1 MSISLTPSLYEAGS
15 YHQVLTTRVNEEGH
29 FPSSGFLKSNAFKSI
44 ICPSHSSCNTHKNDK
59 IQMLG
64 NVCVLVIWV
73 SRPYIAQTLAF
84 SVSFSQIINL
94 ALSAVYMPGQTVY
107 SVRWMPIRNNFQ
119 GISQHVRLLKC
130 AVIRSFRTQGPAS
143 AKHSSMT
150 WGHGTA
156 SETCQLLWNTGRCV
170 KLHIY
175 MPIKDRVS
183 DLNNL

>member
-1 MSISLTPSLYEAGS
+1 
-15 YHQVLTTRVNEEGH
+15 
-29 FPSSGFLKSNAFKSI
+29 
-44 ICPSHSSCNTHKNDK
+44 
-59 IQMLG
+59 MLG

-130 AVIRSFRTQGPAS
+130 AVIRSFPTQGPAS

-183 DLNNL
+183 DLNNLWNIYIYKDLQWIQHALNWGLTHQWAMSQLLVVQAPLSVGEG